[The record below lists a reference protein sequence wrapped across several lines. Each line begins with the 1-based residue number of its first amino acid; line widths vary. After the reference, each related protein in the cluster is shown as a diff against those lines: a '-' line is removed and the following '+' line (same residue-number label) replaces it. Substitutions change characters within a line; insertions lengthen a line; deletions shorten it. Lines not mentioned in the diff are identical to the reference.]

1 MKGKSMR
8 KRKVKEQMISIIALF
23 SVFIFFIY
31 LKMNPEISTTSLS
44 SEIIS
49 TETESVVKIEDN
61 IENIKDHSSITNTA
75 ELEISKS
82 IVKYTESELKRAE
95 AYFNRNWKPDHTIN
109 IAAWDYISKMAIIED
124 EKVLKEIFD
133 MKENQ
138 VVNALK

>member
-1 MKGKSMR
+1 MR

>member
-1 MKGKSMR
+1 MR
-8 KRKVKEQMISIIALF
+8 KKKVREQVISIMALF

-31 LKMNPEISTTSLS
+31 LKMNPEINTTSLD
-44 SEIIS
+44 SEIVNIE
-49 TETESVVKIEDN
+49 TETVVEIEDN
-61 IENIKDHSSITNTA
+61 IENIKDDSSITNTA
-75 ELEISKS
+75 DSEISKS

-109 IAAWDYISKMAIIED
+109 IAAWDYISRMAIIED

>member
-1 MKGKSMR
+1 MNIKNNL
-8 KRKVKEQMISIIALF
+8 ISAAILINLLF
-23 SVFIFFIY
+23 SLNPQINNELPVSKYI
-31 LKMNPEISTTSLS
+31 NPENYISVDSLLNF
-44 SEIIS
+44 EDIGY
-49 TETESVVKIEDN
+49 EIEDN
-61 IENIKDHSSITNTA
+61 IENIKDDSSITNTA
-75 ELEISKS
+75 DSEISKS

-109 IAAWDYISKMAIIED
+109 IAAWDYISRMAIIED